1 MDADDD
7 ASMLGELPGL
17 HAQAHV
23 FAARAARQQC
33 AGAGV
38 AWAPDSK
45 VFMHMPGSTGIPVLA
60 GMCPSHSI
68 SWPTGLPPHMSTSA
82 IPADPFACRAA
93 YGSGAGGSP
102 SSHGMNRYNT
112 ALQPSI
118 FTHMPQLP
126 GFGVQ
131 PMAFSGP
138 SVAMPLPGTP
148 PSQSACF
155 PTPVPN
161 PPGLVSG
168 PSAGSG
174 SQSNDYG
181 SRASDMDIGGK
192 EWEVFVTGGFALSGL
207 AQRDVSAILAERECR
222 RQPSRTAAEPPFSV
236 PAVPMPLPGTPPC
249 MASFGSHSS
258 QSAPLPTPVPN
269 PPLVPNLRADSDA
282 RRGKVPVVE
291 AAARGCDVLYRSK
304 GYIDACSSAPQGF
317 PMGPIQGSEADLEEA
332 VKLWCRNVKT
342 GGGGFAVVRPR
353 SMRDA
358 TSKSGTRRAFGC
370 RPSTF
375 DEHDVRCKCG
385 WMVEYEFTTAGWV
398 VHHANFTHTGNDHL
412 VQQSAEMMTDHASR
426 VLPQVLVDVGDAMA
440 RQGLPLGSI
449 KRVIDGEALR
459 MNIEISWDYR
469 DIRTRFAPSAADKE
483 HDATGIIE
491 TLEDRRRRGL
501 EFMTV
506 VDSDCRIQGLFIEN
520 EHGAEEY
527 ARGGIR
533 NTVLF
538 DPTASTNRYRLKLCP
553 FTTVSPSGQTVVL
566 AYVLIHSESLVMF
579 EWAFKCF
586 VKVFKVEPLAFF
598 TDGDA
603 NIARALDSIRVL
615 WPKFHHFLCI
625 FHLSKNLYTH
635 LHPLYIGNVDGWRTV
650 HSEWWRIAKETDT
663 SSKDQFDSEFDA
675 FIALVGRT
683 AKGNTLQT
691 QLGWLSTM
699 KVSKH
704 KWAARYVWSVCT
716 WGIHSTQRAEAMQS
730 ALKGILVA
738 SMMLTEVHN
747 SIEKYNVLSRAKRDI
762 SDIRRVAKVHN
773 LSSLLPPWIREALL
787 QITPYAQSMLIEQY
801 KQSLNY
807 QASDE
812 SPDGKWTVKRL
823 TTSGQLRTIDLK
835 YDDSGFVLSYV
846 CGADFGFSDTLAEK
860 SRTVTRQDCSCQYE
874 VAFGGLPCRHELCVY
889 SKRGVSSLPV
899 GNIQSKWLNL
909 SAAQNA
915 NNLNALRRF
924 VAPSG
929 GPVTP
934 ASTLALTRAERKI
947 MILDLARDVAELG
960 SVSDEALWAVR
971 QDFSNLCKVLSSKEN
986 SAATGTSVTD
996 PAVRRKEEMK
1006 SLLGHSRRLANF
1018 AINEHLFKEGS
1029 STLRGRPVL
1038 VLWNAVGWQW
1048 GVIVDWLG
1056 DDEKEYHDATGK
1068 AGEKLMQCNFSVK
1081 YTDTTDPVKHILVK
1095 EMYYNTDARTLLQH
1109 TWGLVEDCPLDS
1121 GVAASDIRPP
1131 PSKSNAGPYASKR
1144 LKPASGPTSAL
1155 SKGGKGGKRKAASSR

>member
-1 MDADDD
+1 
-7 ASMLGELPGL
+7 
-17 HAQAHV
+17 
-23 FAARAARQQC
+23 
-33 AGAGV
+33 
-38 AWAPDSK
+38 
-45 VFMHMPGSTGIPVLA
+45 
-60 GMCPSHSI
+60 
-68 SWPTGLPPHMSTSA
+68 
-82 IPADPFACRAA
+82 
-93 YGSGAGGSP
+93 
-102 SSHGMNRYNT
+102 
-112 ALQPSI
+112 
-118 FTHMPQLP
+118 
-126 GFGVQ
+126 
-131 PMAFSGP
+131 
-138 SVAMPLPGTP
+138 
-148 PSQSACF
+148 
-155 PTPVPN
+155 
-161 PPGLVSG
+161 
-168 PSAGSG
+168 
-174 SQSNDYG
+174 
-181 SRASDMDIGGK
+181 
-192 EWEVFVTGGFALSGL
+192 
-207 AQRDVSAILAERECR
+207 
-222 RQPSRTAAEPPFSV
+222 
-236 PAVPMPLPGTPPC
+236 
-249 MASFGSHSS
+249 
-258 QSAPLPTPVPN
+258 
-269 PPLVPNLRADSDA
+269 
-282 RRGKVPVVE
+282 
-291 AAARGCDVLYRSK
+291 
-304 GYIDACSSAPQGF
+304 
-317 PMGPIQGSEADLEEA
+317 MGPIQGSEADLEEA

-375 DEHDVRCKCG
+375 DKHDVRCKCG